1 MNKYLQSVIENVR
14 VKHAN
19 EPEFVQTIEEVLSSL
34 DVVVEKHPEYEKYDL
49 ISRLVEPERQFTFRV
64 VWEDDNGNY
73 HTNTEYI
80 DTPEIPFCIAYN
92 NGRFWPPI
100 AWSKFEPLKQGGD

>member
-34 DVVVEKHPEYEKYDL
+34 DVVVEKHPEYEK
-49 ISRLVEPERQFTFRV
+49 
-64 VWEDDNGNY
+64 
-73 HTNTEYI
+73 
-80 DTPEIPFCIAYN
+80 
-92 NGRFWPPI
+92 
-100 AWSKFEPLKQGGD
+100 

>member
-34 DVVVEKHPEYEKYDL
+34 DAVSYTHLRAHE
-49 ISRLVEPERQFTFRV
+49 T
-64 VWEDDNGNY
+64 
-73 HTNTEYI
+73 
-80 DTPEIPFCIAYN
+80 
-92 NGRFWPPI
+92 
-100 AWSKFEPLKQGGD
+100 

>member
-34 DVVVEKHPEYEKYDL
+34 DVVVEKTSG
-49 ISRLVEPERQFTFRV
+49 I
-64 VWEDDNGNY
+64 
-73 HTNTEYI
+73 
-80 DTPEIPFCIAYN
+80 
-92 NGRFWPPI
+92 
-100 AWSKFEPLKQGGD
+100 

>member
-73 HTNTEYI
+73 HTNRALQRWSPL
-80 DTPEIPFCIAYN
+80 PEKRLLRHHQIL
-92 NGRFWPPI
+92 G
-100 AWSKFEPLKQGGD
+100 L